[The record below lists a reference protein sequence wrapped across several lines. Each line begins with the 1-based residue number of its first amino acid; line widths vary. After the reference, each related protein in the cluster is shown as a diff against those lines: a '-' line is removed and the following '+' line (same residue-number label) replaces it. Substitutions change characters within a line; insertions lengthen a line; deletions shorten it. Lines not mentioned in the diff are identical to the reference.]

1 MYNLEDYMLALSK
14 YVLII
19 VSILILLRCI
29 RSLLSEHVE
38 PEIWGYLRYEG
49 ETYPLTHWENLIG

>member
-19 VSILILLRCI
+19 ISIVILVRCI
-29 RSLLSEHVE
+29 RSLLSERVE
-38 PEIWGYLRYEG
+38 PEIWGYLR
-49 ETYPLTHWENLIG
+49 